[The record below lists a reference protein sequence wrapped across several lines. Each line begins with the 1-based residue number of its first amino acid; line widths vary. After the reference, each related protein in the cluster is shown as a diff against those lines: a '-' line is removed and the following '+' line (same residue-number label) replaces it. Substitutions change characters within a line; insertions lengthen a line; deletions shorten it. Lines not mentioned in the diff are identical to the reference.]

1 MISLL
6 LSLQFIACSGCN
18 NSKPIDTGS
27 IENDPIPFTNNWG
40 QWMDM
45 GQLSDGSAAISY
57 YDSTQGAVGLAVG
70 RNDNSTWLHQ
80 GIDGYPN
87 EQGLDEGDRGKYT
100 ALAVADDGQVWVVYY
115 DVGLRTLRYG
125 SKKVDTESPQD
136 GDWTVGVADT
146 GSGGTPDAGLYP
158 AISLDSLS
166 NPVISHYDNF
176 RNTLRTVHW
185 DGASFSAEVVDE
197 GTDGTDQAGETVDA
211 NVGEFSAIAIDQD
224 VEYITYYDRANGAL
238 KMAWGTAGAYTI
250 ETVDSGLE
258 TILNEDGTTTENDSD
273 VGQWTSI
280 AVSDGL
286 FYIAYQDAT
295 NNAVK
300 LASGRPGNWTF
311 EVVDSGN
318 LIGADTAIA
327 IREGNIFVGY
337 QDGYT
342 QDLKLAVRQG
352 DSWSRSSVLTE
363 GAVGFHNN
371 LMIDASGLY
380 ISSYD
385 FGSERAIFQIS
396 PQ

>member
-18 NSKPIDTGS
+18 NNKPIDTGS
-27 IENDPIPFTNNWG
+27 IANDPVPFTNNWG

-70 RNDNSTWLHQ
+70 RNGNSTWLHQ

-87 EQGLDEGDRGKYT
+87 DQGLDEGDRGKYT
-100 ALAVADDGQVWVVYY
+100 ALAVADDGQVWVAYY
-115 DVGLRTLRYG
+115 DIGLKTLRYG
-125 SKKVDTESPQD
+125 NKKVDPEAPQD
-136 GDWTVGVADT
+136 GEWTVGVADA
-146 GSGGTPDAGLYP
+146 GGGGTPDAGHYP
-158 AISLDSLS
+158 AISLDSQGY
-166 NPVISHYDNF
+166 PVISHYDSF
-176 RNTLRTVHW
+176 RSTLRVARW
-185 DGASFSAEVVDE
+185 NGASFSSEVIDE
-197 GTDGTDQAGETVDA
+197 GTDGTDETGAVTAD
-211 NVGEFSAIAIDQD
+211 VGEFSSIAIDQD
-224 VEYITYYDRANGAL
+224 VEYIAYYDRANGAL
-238 KMAWGTAGAYTI
+238 KMAWGTTGAYTI
-250 ETVDSGLE
+250 ETVDSGLQS
-258 TILNEDGTTTENDSD
+258 ILNEDGTTTETNSD

-286 FYIAYQDAT
+286 FYVAYQDAS
-295 NNAVK
+295 NSAVK
-300 LASGRPGNWTF
+300 LATGRPGNWTF

-327 IREGNIFVGY
+327 IQEGNIFVAY

-342 QDLKLAVRQG
+342 QDLRLAVRQG

-371 LMIDASGLY
+371 LMVDDSGLY
-380 ISSYD
+380 MSSYD
-385 FGSERAIFQIS
+385 FGSEQAIFQIS
-396 PQ
+396 QQ